1 MPQNASPPRVPHVD
15 DQNHTRV
22 PGDGRIEPRE
32 ITKGGDDF
40 LATSVTVVVAT
51 ALFVGAGLGMLA
63 ALIYEIFDPFD
74 VDTPTMVISGAIAGA
89 VLGGMVAARQIV
101 GRFDQK

>member
-1 MPQNASPPRVPHVD
+1 MAQNVSPPHVPHID
-15 DQNHTRV
+15 DRNHTRV
-22 PGDGRIEPRE
+22 PGDSRIEPRE
-32 ITKGGDDF
+32 VTKGGDDL
-40 LATSVTVVVAT
+40 LATSVTVIVAT

-63 ALIYEIFDPFD
+63 ALIYEIFDPLD
-74 VDTPTMVISGAIAGA
+74 VDTTTMVISGAIAGA